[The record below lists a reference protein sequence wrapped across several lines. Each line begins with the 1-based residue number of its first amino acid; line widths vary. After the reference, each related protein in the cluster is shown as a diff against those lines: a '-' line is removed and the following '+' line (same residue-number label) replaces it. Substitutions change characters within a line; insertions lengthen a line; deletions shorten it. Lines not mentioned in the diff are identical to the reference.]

1 MEFEDNFVC
10 PKVYPYSLY
19 MYDPLLKVR
28 VQITSYHE
36 LTVRDVPIAIY
47 YDPEIEAGHLT
58 VPVSEETKAS
68 WRSSPLRRHMAD
80 DDRLRFSFRSDKE
93 IMISDV
99 MCLWEK
105 ANETARLKISL
116 GGETFVKIGRR
127 IRSLN
132 IPIISDD
139 PLSFLIHV
147 YKNYLKIPAL
157 EDEYYTKKIFPEAR
171 SSEICLNADAF
182 LNAFELSPADYPEVE
197 PGWFCLASKEIVR

>member
-1 MEFEDNFVC
+1 MEFDDNFVC
-10 PKVYPYSLY
+10 PKVYPYSSY

-36 LTVRDVPIAIY
+36 YTIWDVPIAIY

-58 VPVSEETKAS
+58 VPVSEETKAR

-80 DDRLRFSFRSDKE
+80 DDKLRWSFRSDKE
-93 IMISDV
+93 IKIYDIQ
-99 MCLWEK
+99 CRWEK
-105 ANETARLKISL
+105 ANDIARLKISL
-116 GGETFVKIGRR
+116 KGEIFVHIGRN

-147 YKNYLKIPAL
+147 YKNYIKIPAL
-157 EDEYYTKKIFPEAR
+157 ENEYYTKKFFPEAT
-171 SSEICLNADAF
+171 SAEICLNADAF